1 MRRHLFIS
9 ALLVLALTGCAG
21 LGETQDTPSAA
32 MTMSLSKLEIQN
44 EASVSSVTIDQYV
57 ERFNS
62 YIETSLGFPKYRISQ
77 RQISHWQDKQALQAR
92 FNNTMDLK
100 VQLSEDGR
108 VVASSLVGVDLIT
121 TDQLDDRP
129 ILQAAIVYA
138 LNLDIEKTFGGLRK
152 TMTLDESGV
161 SNAESVQNVMSVHEA
176 IMPSDILDGLNTY
189 FVVLPQREKISSG
202 HS

>member
-1 MRRHLFIS
+1 
-9 ALLVLALTGCAG
+9 
-21 LGETQDTPSAA
+21 
-32 MTMSLSKLEIQN
+32 MSLSKLEIQN